1 MEHSKTLK
9 YHTFFINQYFFLL
22 FVISGSKD
30 ETIFKEKD
38 STEILR
44 ILGLIN
50 NMEECQ
56 MNIIILKW
64 VKETSQNFD

>member
-1 MEHSKTLK
+1 M
-9 YHTFFINQYFFLL
+9 
-22 FVISGSKD
+22 ISGSKD

-44 ILGLIN
+44 ILCLIN